1 MKVTKWSTHP
11 GELTVSQ
18 QQAEQTPTAVSSE
31 SDSVAGEP
39 AVSASGDAQ
48 NKPVAVS
55 APEPLVESATIVP
68 DHEVPGANQPVN
80 VKASKTHE
88 TKVELHKAD
97 TKPAAELPKGKL
109 LIMSPGDRT
118 WREPKAGLKSSFE
131 GSGKRRLSALA
142 AVAALGIIAGAF
154 GSALATGG
162 MTRIADA
169 GAATSPSGNAALE
182 AAVARIDADIVALK
196 AGLEQ
201 TSKAG
206 VSQFNKTSDRLE
218 RIEKAQAEPT
228 AKLAKL
234 SEAVE
239 KLRATQ
245 QLAPAAA
252 VTTAAATPKDVT
264 GSITLPQG
272 AAPLPMPAA
281 PATVAAATP
290 KTEVGRLPTVDGWSL
305 ADVGYGGAL
314 IRNQNRRGVYEVY
327 AGDFIPG
334 LGRIDAI
341 RKQDGHWVVVTSKGL
356 IVAR

>member
-1 MKVTKWSTHP
+1 MS
-11 GELTVSQ
+11 E
-18 QQAEQTPTAVSSE
+18 QQAEQTPADAGSA
-31 SDSVAGEP
+31 AGEG
-39 AVSASGDAQ
+39 AISASLDAQ
-48 NKPVAVS
+48 NGRVAVS
-55 APEPLVESATIVP
+55 APEPVVESPSIAP
-68 DHEVPGANQPVN
+68 DHEAPVADQPAKVE
-80 VKASKTHE
+80 ASNADE

-97 TKPAAELPKGKL
+97 VKADAELPKGKL
-109 LIMSPGDRT
+109 LIMSPGDRA
-118 WREPKAGLKSSFE
+118 WHEPKAALKSSSE
-131 GSGKRRLSALA
+131 GQGKRRLSAMAAVVALA
-142 AVAALGIIAGAF
+142 AIAGAL
-154 GSALATGG
+154 GGALATSG
-162 MTRIADA
+162 MTHVADA
-169 GAATSPSGNAALE
+169 GAAASPQGNPALDV
-182 AAVARIDADIVALK
+182 AVARIDADIVALK

-218 RIEKAQAEPT
+218 RIEKAQAEPA

-239 KLRATQ
+239 KLRTAQ
-245 QLAPAAA
+245 QAAP
-252 VTTAAATPKDVT
+252 VMTTAAATAKETSKETLRDVT
-264 GSITLPQG
+264 GSITPPQG
-272 AAPLPMPAA
+272 AAPLPAA
-281 PATVAAATP
+281 PTTVAAATP